1 MSHQL
6 DIFTVHENSLKVY
19 KEKVLPTLMGR
30 KLQVLN
36 SIKSLG
42 GEATMW
48 EVSQLMNVPVHTI
61 SGRFSELS
69 SDKLKLIE
77 DTGKSKEHHGNKFAV
92 WRIKNG

>member
-1 MSHQL
+1 MSNQI
-6 DIFTVHENSLKVY
+6 DIFTVHPNSLEVY

-48 EVSQLMNVPVHTI
+48 EVSQIMNVPVHTI

-69 SDKLKLIE
+69 SDKWKLIE
-77 DTGKSKEHHGNKFAV
+77 DTGRSKEHHGNNFTIWKV
-92 WRIKNG
+92 K